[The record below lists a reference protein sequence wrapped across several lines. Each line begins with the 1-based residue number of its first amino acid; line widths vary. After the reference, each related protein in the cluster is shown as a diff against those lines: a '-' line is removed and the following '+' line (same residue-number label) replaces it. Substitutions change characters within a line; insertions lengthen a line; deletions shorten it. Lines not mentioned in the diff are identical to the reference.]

1 MWFQGRTRPRILL
14 AAELRFSRHLG
25 SRQAIHRPQRCLRL
39 QSSPDI
45 RPDICFQGHWQPH
58 KPGCSLPPLPSVTP
72 APHAVWDAA
81 IRASGQ
87 GEKQTN
93 PSSHHHCIIPLQT
106 GEYLNLPRCGYSH
119 RMGERKQGE
128 KPDCRA
134 WVTSLFGGCLVDHWF
149 EFEVHE
155 APRRRPQRLGF
166 PSQGLGTLKPRF
178 RSPAPRRDA
187 AMPSTEQC
195 GCTIHWH
202 TFASPEREESIHNR
216 IRHSCKPHPIHT
228 RGLIDPS
235 PFSFLSPCPT

>member
-1 MWFQGRTRPRILL
+1 
-14 AAELRFSRHLG
+14 
-25 SRQAIHRPQRCLRL
+25 
-39 QSSPDI
+39 
-45 RPDICFQGHWQPH
+45 
-58 KPGCSLPPLPSVTP
+58 
-72 APHAVWDAA
+72 
-81 IRASGQ
+81 
-87 GEKQTN
+87 
-93 PSSHHHCIIPLQT
+93 
-106 GEYLNLPRCGYSH
+106 
-119 RMGERKQGE
+119 MGERKQGE

-178 RSPAPRRDA
+178 RSPAPSRDA

-235 PFSFLSPCPT
+235 SFSFLSPCPAEASAEDVLPHPVWLLSSEGPVSWTFEAPSPPWGGRKPGSCRHPRVSARAEEMLRREWDHVR